1 MNTQKSYFVENKEIT
16 EQVNKI
22 KRIIRGSMNGIT
34 VESMTQK
41 GIHYKANFGV
51 ALPRLREIAS
61 QYEPNMQLATQLWF
75 LEMRESM
82 IIGSLLV
89 PQGEMDTNTAITWCE
104 KIPNHELSEITAMT
118 LFCRQ
123 PNASQFVAKALEN
136 TNPLVVTTAISTATR
151 ITKELPDT
159 LIKEMV
165 LQFNTFEQLT
175 LVQVNTLATCLA
187 RVASDNTQRIGLIEE
202 LIQPFFAS
210 ENSYH
215 QYIFEYVTKE
225 LEYLKQI

>member
-1 MNTQKSYFVENKEIT
+1 MNTQKRYFVENKEIT

-89 PQGEMDTNTAITWCE
+89 PHNEMDTNTAITWCE

-159 LIKEMV
+159 LIKELV
-165 LQFNTFEQLT
+165 LKFNTFEQIT
-175 LVQVNTLATCLA
+175 LVHANTLATCLA

>member
-1 MNTQKSYFVENKEIT
+1 MDTQKTYFVENKEIT

-136 TNPLVVTTAISTATR
+136 TNPLVVTTAMSTATR

>member
-1 MNTQKSYFVENKEIT
+1 MDTQKTYFVENKEIT

-89 PQGEMDTNTAITWCE
+89 PHNEMDTNTAITWCE

-123 PNASQFVAKALEN
+123 PNASQFVAKASEN
-136 TNPLVVTTAISTATR
+136 KNILVVTTAISTATR

-159 LIKEMV
+159 LIKELV
-165 LQFNTFEQLT
+165 LKFNTFEQIT
-175 LVQVNTLATCLA
+175 LVHANTLATCLA
-187 RVASDNTQRIGLIEE
+187 RIASDNTQRIGLIEE

>member
-89 PQGEMDTNTAITWCE
+89 PHNEMDTNTAITWCE

-151 ITKELPDT
+151 ITRELPDT
-159 LIKEMV
+159 LIKELV
-165 LQFNTFEQLT
+165 LKFNTFEQIT
-175 LVQVNTLATCLA
+175 LVHANTLATCLA
-187 RVASDNTQRIGLIEE
+187 RIASDNTQRIGLIEE

>member
-1 MNTQKSYFVENKEIT
+1 MDTQKTYFVENKEIT

-61 QYEPNMQLATQLWF
+61 QYEPNMQLSTQLWF

-159 LIKEMV
+159 LIKEIV
-165 LQFNTFEQLT
+165 LKFNTFEQIT
-175 LVQVNTLATCLA
+175 LVHANTLATCLA

-202 LIQPFFAS
+202 VIQPFS
-210 ENSYH
+210 LSKNTYH

>member
-1 MNTQKSYFVENKEIT
+1 
-16 EQVNKI
+16 
-22 KRIIRGSMNGIT
+22 MNGIT

-89 PQGEMDTNTAITWCE
+89 PHNEMDTNTAITWCE

-151 ITKELPDT
+151 ITRELPDT

-210 ENSYH
+210 EDSYH

>member
-1 MNTQKSYFVENKEIT
+1 MDTQKTYFVENKEIT

-151 ITKELPDT
+151 ITRELPDT

-202 LIQPFFAS
+202 LIQPFSAS

>member
-1 MNTQKSYFVENKEIT
+1 MDTQKTYFVENKAIT
-16 EQVNKI
+16 EQVNQI

-89 PQGEMDTNTAITWCE
+89 PHGEMDTNTAITWC
-104 KIPNHELSEITAMT
+104 
-118 LFCRQ
+118 
-123 PNASQFVAKALEN
+123 
-136 TNPLVVTTAISTATR
+136 
-151 ITKELPDT
+151 
-159 LIKEMV
+159 
-165 LQFNTFEQLT
+165 
-175 LVQVNTLATCLA
+175 
-187 RVASDNTQRIGLIEE
+187 
-202 LIQPFFAS
+202 
-210 ENSYH
+210 
-215 QYIFEYVTKE
+215 
-225 LEYLKQI
+225 

>member
-1 MNTQKSYFVENKEIT
+1 MNVQKTYFVENKEIT
-16 EQVNKI
+16 DKVNEI

-61 QYEPNMQLATQLWF
+61 QYEPNIQLATQLWF
-75 LEMRESM
+75 LEIRESM

-89 PQGEMDTNTAITWCE
+89 PHNEMDTNTAITWCE

-165 LQFNTFEQLT
+165 LQFNTFEQIT
-175 LVQVNTLATCLA
+175 LVHANTLATCLA
-187 RVASDNTQRIGLIEE
+187 RIASDNTQRIGLIEE

>member
-1 MNTQKSYFVENKEIT
+1 MNIQKTYFVENKEIT

-34 VESMTQK
+34 VESMQEK
-41 GIHYKANFGV
+41 GICYKENFGV

-75 LEMRESM
+75 LEIRESM

-89 PQGEMDTNTAITWCE
+89 PHNEMDTKTAITWCE
-104 KIPNHELSEITAMT
+104 KIPTHELSEITAMT
-118 LFCRQ
+118 LFCRL
-123 PNASQFVAKALEN
+123 PNTNQFIETALEN

-159 LIKEMV
+159 LIKAIV
-165 LQFNTFEQLT
+165 LNFNKFEQIT
-175 LVQVNTLATCLA
+175 LVHANTLATFLA
-187 RVASDNTQRIGLIEE
+187 RVATDNTQRISLIEE
-202 LIQPFFAS
+202 IMQLFS
-210 ENSYH
+210 LSKNDYNR
-215 QYIFEYVTKE
+215 YIFEYVTKE

>member
-89 PQGEMDTNTAITWCE
+89 PHNEMDTNTAITWCE

-151 ITKELPDT
+151 ITRELPDT

-165 LQFNTFEQLT
+165 FQFNTFEQLT

-202 LIQPFFAS
+202 LIQPFSAS

>member
-1 MNTQKSYFVENKEIT
+1 MNTQKTYFVENKEIT

-82 IIGSLLV
+82 IIGSMSVVVEATDLYSVTYSLSTDRIGRSEDVTADSSIKDTDIPQKSNIVRDQLYRDYIEVGYTKDYTCDTSLFMGSPSTQLASLLV
-89 PQGEMDTNTAITWCE
+89 FNDDGCGFNLNCVAYIKGVDSASTVYYRAIDAIEYDLCKAKLLVADFQDNNHLGYYRE
-104 KIPNHELSEITAMT
+104 RKI
-118 LFCRQ
+118 
-123 PNASQFVAKALEN
+123 V
-136 TNPLVVTTAISTATR
+136 
-151 ITKELPDT
+151 
-159 LIKEMV
+159 
-165 LQFNTFEQLT
+165 
-175 LVQVNTLATCLA
+175 
-187 RVASDNTQRIGLIEE
+187 
-202 LIQPFFAS
+202 
-210 ENSYH
+210 
-215 QYIFEYVTKE
+215 
-225 LEYLKQI
+225 

>member
-89 PQGEMDTNTAITWCE
+89 PHNEMDTNTAITWCE

>member
-1 MNTQKSYFVENKEIT
+1 MNTQKTYFVENKEIT

-202 LIQPFFAS
+202 LIQPFSAS
-210 ENSYH
+210 ENRYH

>member
-1 MNTQKSYFVENKEIT
+1 MNTQKTYFVENKEIT

-118 LFCRQ
+118 LFCRL
-123 PNASQFVAKALEN
+123 PKASQF
-136 TNPLVVTTAISTATR
+136 I
-151 ITKELPDT
+151 
-159 LIKEMV
+159 
-165 LQFNTFEQLT
+165 
-175 LVQVNTLATCLA
+175 
-187 RVASDNTQRIGLIEE
+187 
-202 LIQPFFAS
+202 
-210 ENSYH
+210 
-215 QYIFEYVTKE
+215 
-225 LEYLKQI
+225 

>member
-89 PQGEMDTNTAITWCE
+89 PHNEMDTNTAITWCE

-136 TNPLVVTTAISTATR
+136 KNILVVITAISTATR

-159 LIKEMV
+159 LIKELV
-165 LQFNTFEQLT
+165 LKFNTFEQIT
-175 LVQVNTLATCLA
+175 LVHANTLATCLA
-187 RVASDNTQRIGLIEE
+187 RIASDNTQRIGLIEE

>member
-1 MNTQKSYFVENKEIT
+1 MNVQKTYFVENKEIT

-136 TNPLVVTTAISTATR
+136 KNILVVATAISTATR

-159 LIKEMV
+159 LIKELV
-165 LQFNTFEQLT
+165 LKFNTFEQLT

-202 LIQPFFAS
+202 LIQPFSAS

>member
-1 MNTQKSYFVENKEIT
+1 MDTQKTYFVENKEIT

-89 PQGEMDTNTAITWCE
+89 PHNEMDTNTAITWCE

-151 ITKELPDT
+151 ITRELPDT

-165 LQFNTFEQLT
+165 FQFNTFEQLT

-202 LIQPFFAS
+202 LIQPFSAS

>member
-1 MNTQKSYFVENKEIT
+1 MDTQKTYFVENKEIT

-89 PQGEMDTNTAITWCE
+89 PHNEMDTNTAITWCE

-123 PNASQFVAKALEN
+123 PNASQFVAKAIEN
-136 TNPLVVTTAISTATR
+136 KNILVVITAISTATR

-159 LIKEMV
+159 LIKELV
-165 LQFNTFEQLT
+165 LKFNTFEQLT